1 MLTRHIAVGTGGD
14 VARGAG
20 AGLRGH
26 AACHGVQDQDDGVD
40 EGWVWTDQSMKPTRA
55 EQMSI
60 WMTLQL
66 CVFTVLTHRA
76 WCQSKYESNKKKK
89 KTHSHIQHV
98 RVCELHKE
106 VFVLEHPCTGK
117 HRVRG
122 NDTICI
128 LAWCTEMAWQCLL
141 NSAGL
146 TEGNWVGP
154 EPWCRHDDLIQR
166 LFVCQHFIDLSVEG
180 EDRKSRLLM

>member
-1 MLTRHIAVGTGGD
+1 MLPATECRTKMMALTRAGCELINLWNQPEQNRCQFEWLCSCASLLFSLIVRD
-14 VARGAG
+14 V
-20 AGLRGH
+20 
-26 AACHGVQDQDDGVD
+26 
-40 EGWVWTDQSMKPTRA
+40 RA
-55 EQMSI
+55 NTKAI
-60 WMTLQL
+60 
-66 CVFTVLTHRA
+66 
-76 WCQSKYESNKKKK
+76 KKK

-128 LAWCTEMAWQCLL
+128 LAWCIEMAWQCLL
-141 NSAGL
+141 KSAGL